1 MRALVALLLLVS
13 GAASAEARPVVA
25 VLAQND
31 GTETTD
37 FLVPYAV
44 VAGADVADVV
54 AVATAPGRV
63 ALWPALAIDVD
74 TTTAAFDRAH
84 PDGATVV
91 VVPAMH
97 DAANPTTRAWL
108 RSQAERGATIVA
120 ICDGALVLAGTGL
133 LDGRRATG
141 HFHSASQRRRDFP
154 AVQWVDDTRWV
165 HDGAVV
171 TTSGVSASLPAALYV
186 VELLAGPERARAAA
200 RAQGLVA
207 FDARH
212 DSDAFVIG
220 AAEYWLGAR
229 NLLFGWPRDVWAVEL
244 RDGMDEIGLAFA
256 ADMASRTWFSSA
268 LAVAPTPAVTTRHGL
283 RVLADATPA
292 ALPARAIPIRIGTDV
307 GEGARAADDVLA
319 LLATRYGPTV
329 SAFVATQLEYAPARE
344 LSSPAAR

>member
-1 MRALVALLLLVS
+1 MRALLLLLV
-13 GAASAEARPVVA
+13 ATCTAVHARPTVA

-31 GTETTD
+31 GTEITD

-44 VAGADVADVV
+44 VANAGVADVV

-63 ALWPALAIDVD
+63 ELWPALAIEVD

-97 DAANPTTRAWL
+97 DAANATTRAWL
-108 RSQAERGATIVA
+108 RSQAERGAVIVA

-141 HFHSASQRRRDFP
+141 HFYSATQRRRDFP
-154 AVQWVDDTRWV
+154 AVHWVDDTRWV
-165 HDGAVV
+165 HDGPFV
-171 TTSGVSASLPAALYV
+171 TSSGVSASLPAALYV
-186 VELLAGPERARAAA
+186 VELLGGPERARETA
-200 RAQGLVA
+200 RALGLA
-207 FDARH
+207 GFDARH
-212 DSDAFVIG
+212 DSDAFAIG
-220 AAEYWLGAR
+220 AAEYWLVAR
-229 NLLFGWPRDVWAVEL
+229 NLVFGWPRDVWAVEL

-256 ADMASRTWFSSA
+256 ADMVSRTWFSHARS
-268 LAVAPTPAVTTRHGL
+268 VAPTPAITTRHGV
-283 RVLADATPA
+283 RVLADATPG
-292 ALPARAIPIRIGTDV
+292 ALPARAIPVRIGADV

-329 SAFVATQLEYAPARE
+329 SAFVATQLEYAPAGAD